1 MDVCMQICMYVDM
14 CLCRDGWMDGRKEGW
29 MDGWMDVSMHSCMQV
44 CMHVCMYACMYVR
57 RVLCLCSAMILH
69 TQPLLASILHLE
81 QGLASCMYHTF
92 SLRESA
98 KSQDNH
104 QDPIQRGALLSKAGL
119 AGFVAIP
126 NAHARLHFPS
136 FNRWANWSPHIKSH
150 RMEIPENL
158 ISDHGSSN
166 RSYSLALDLIDYR
179 ATPQRF
185 RFRVGDQSGLTP
197 ITILITC

>member
-1 MDVCMQICMYVDM
+1 M
-14 CLCRDGWMDGRKEGW
+14 
-29 MDGWMDVSMHSCMQV
+29 
-44 CMHVCMYACMYVR
+44 
-57 RVLCLCSAMILH
+57 
-69 TQPLLASILHLE
+69 
-81 QGLASCMYHTF
+81 
-92 SLRESA
+92 
-98 KSQDNH
+98 
-104 QDPIQRGALLSKAGL
+104 LSKAGL

-197 ITILITC
+197 ITILITCSRVEGSRFMASALVWCASPDYLYSDCAGGNPGSGFLRESDRPHKVLVLCQLQYPLQSTHLERDICCDWSHTLGWDLRSKSLGSVKSCFLQEQK